1 MTTRKTYHPLSVSL
15 HWLIF
20 ILFVVAL
27 AAIEF
32 REDIPKGEPL
42 RDILKTVHMH
52 AGQLVFLF
60 VIVRVLARWRFGAP
74 EELQAS
80 QWQRL
85 GATSVHLALYFVMFA
100 LPISGI
106 LFTQAGGRDVVFFG
120 MTLPQFIAENQDIRG
135 PIKEFHE
142 FLGNAVYY
150 LVGVHIAAALW
161 HQFVLRDRILQR
173 MRWHKDN

>member
-1 MTTRKTYHPLSVSL
+1 MSTRKNYHPLSVSL

-20 ILFVVAL
+20 VLFVVAL
-27 AAIEF
+27 TAIEY

-42 RDILKTVHMH
+42 RDVLRTIHMH

-74 EELQAS
+74 EELGES

-85 GATSVHLALYFVMFA
+85 GATGVHLALYFVMFA

-106 LFTQAGGRDVVFFG
+106 LFTQAGGRDVIFFG
-120 MTLPQFIAENQDIRG
+120 LTLPQLIAENQDIRG

-161 HQFVLRDRILQR
+161 HQFVRKDHILQR
-173 MRWHKDN
+173 MGWRKDN